1 MQTSPKQVS
10 LFLAPLIAAVHIQ
23 MHEPDELSLTE
34 TVIPKSPKVPKHETR
49 NIQSQLDAYPK
60 NVKRRV
66 PL

>member
-10 LFLAPLIAAVHIQ
+10 LFLVPLIAAVHIQ

-49 NIQSQLDAYPK
+49 NIQ
-60 NVKRRV
+60 
-66 PL
+66 